1 MDSRSINGLLDFDR
15 KHIWHPYTSMADPMT
30 VYPVVSAS
38 GVRLFLA
45 DGSSLIDGIS
55 SWWTAIHGYN
65 HPVLNEAAW
74 KQIQAMSHV
83 MFGGITHIPAQELA
97 ALLVDIT
104 PEPLDRV
111 FFCDSGSVSV
121 EVAIKMAIQ
130 YWYALGRKNKNR
142 LLTIKSGY
150 HGDTFHAM
158 SVCDPVEGMH
168 AIFRGVLP
176 EQFFADAPQCGF
188 YDSWEDRHIESFERI
203 ISRHHDSIAAAILEP
218 IVQGAGG
225 MRFYAPEYLRRVR
238 ELCDR
243 YDVLLILDEIA
254 TGFGKTGT
262 LFACEHAGVSPDI
275 MCLGK
280 AITGGY
286 VSFAATLTTQKISGA
301 ISAGPPGLFIHGPTY
316 MANPLACSIAVAS
329 TRLLLSGRWKDAV
342 RSIEV
347 RLGSE
352 LEPCRGLPR
361 VADVRVLGAIG
372 VVELDRPVDVE
383 KATRLFVERG
393 VWLRPFGNIIYT
405 IPPYVIDE
413 RELSQVTG
421 AICDVV
427 KEGVA

>member
-1 MDSRSINGLLDFDR
+1 
-15 KHIWHPYTSMADPMT
+15 
-30 VYPVVSAS
+30 
-38 GVRLFLA
+38 
-45 DGSSLIDGIS
+45 
-55 SWWTAIHGYN
+55 
-65 HPVLNEAAW
+65 
-74 KQIQAMSHV
+74 
-83 MFGGITHIPAQELA
+83 
-97 ALLVDIT
+97 
-104 PEPLDRV
+104 
-111 FFCDSGSVSV
+111 
-121 EVAIKMAIQ
+121 
-130 YWYALGRKNKNR
+130 
-142 LLTIKSGY
+142 
-150 HGDTFHAM
+150 M

-168 AIFRGVLP
+168 AIFRGILP
-176 EQFFADAPQCGF
+176 EQFFADTPQCGF
-188 YDSWEDRHIESFERI
+188 YDSWEERHIESFGRI

-243 YDVLLILDEIA
+243 HDVLLILDEIA

-286 VSFAATLTTQKISGA
+286 ISFAATLATQEISGA
-301 ISAGPPGLFIHGPTY
+301 ISAGSPGLFMHGPTY

-329 TRLLLSGRWKDAV
+329 TRLLLSGGWKDTV

-352 LEPCRGLPR
+352 LEPCRGLSR

-427 KEGVA
+427 KQGVA